1 MLKKSQEA
9 PDLDVWLRQHGED
22 LHHPVAAIRCFRLQ
36 RRKASGFSF
45 RFLKR
50 VSRNST
56 NESILLQSFAIE
68 TDERETNN
76 FFL

>member
-56 NESILLQSFAIE
+56 NESILLQIFAIE
-68 TDERETNN
+68 TGKRNKQL
-76 FFL
+76 FL